1 MAITAEK
8 IQSLLADL
16 ENDCV
21 ERTISTTDTD
31 KFAKAIQINLRRRY
45 ALLQM
50 TFLITTVQVI

>member
-16 ENDCV
+16 EN
-21 ERTISTTDTD
+21 E
-31 KFAKAIQINLRRRY
+31 IQKNLRRRY

>member
-21 ERTISTTDTD
+21 ERTIYTTDTD
-31 KFAKAIQINLRRRY
+31 KFAKEICAFASDLTDSY
-45 ALLQM
+45 
-50 TFLITTVQVI
+50 